1 MAWPGAALEQG
12 DDHAA
17 ETPRGPPDD
26 AGRCS
31 ENPGICPG
39 KIGLLQGKIM
49 EKPWKNHGKP
59 WKNHGKTMENLRE
72 SPREHHVSLASSCLL
87 KRLEDWTTIDHY
99 NFATNSNPF
108 TN

>member
-17 ETPRGPPDD
+17 ETARGPPDD

-31 ENPGICPG
+31 ENPDIFSR
-39 KIGLLQGKIM
+39 KIM
-49 EKPWKNHGKP
+49 EKPRKI
-59 WKNHGKTMENLRE
+59 MEN
-72 SPREHHVSLASSCLL
+72 PRENPRGHHVSLASSCLL
-87 KRLEDWTTIDHY
+87 KRLEDWTIINHY
-99 NFATNSNPF
+99 NFEPNSNPF